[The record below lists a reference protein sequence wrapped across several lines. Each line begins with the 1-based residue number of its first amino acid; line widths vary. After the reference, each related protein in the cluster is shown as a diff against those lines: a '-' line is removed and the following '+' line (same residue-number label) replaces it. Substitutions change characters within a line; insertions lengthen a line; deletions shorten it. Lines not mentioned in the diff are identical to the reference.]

1 MISER
6 FSIEDIHKI
15 RRDNYEKT
23 KHLSHSELIENTD
36 KRAEAIKKRLFELK
50 QKKSSQAL

>member
-15 RRDNYEKT
+15 RRDNNEKT
-23 KHLSHSELIENTD
+23 KHLSHSELIENTN
-36 KRAEAIKKRLFELK
+36 KRAETVKNACL
-50 QKKSSQAL
+50 S

>member
-1 MISER
+1 MNSER

-23 KHLSHSELIENTD
+23 KHLSPSELIDRTN
-36 KRAEAIKKRLFELK
+36 KRAETVKKRLIELK
-50 QKKSSQAL
+50 HNKSLQNI

>member
-1 MISER
+1 MISDR

-23 KHLSHSELIENTD
+23 KHLSHSELIEYTN
-36 KRAEAIKKRLFELK
+36 KRAEVVKKRLIELK
-50 QKKSSQAL
+50 QKKSPYSM